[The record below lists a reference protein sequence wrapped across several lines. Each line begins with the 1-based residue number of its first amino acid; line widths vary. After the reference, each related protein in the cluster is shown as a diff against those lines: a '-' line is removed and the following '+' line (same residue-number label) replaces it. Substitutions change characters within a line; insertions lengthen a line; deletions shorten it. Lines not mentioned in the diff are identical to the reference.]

1 VEYYDAVAGA
11 IAQLRWEAGACAV
24 GQYRAEYYSNRTLI
38 GTPTFARCED
48 APLNYDW
55 GTGGPGNGV
64 PNDSFSARWTGRFT
78 FSAGTYTFIA
88 RTDDGMRVWIDN
100 TLIIDE
106 WRDQAAMEYRVNRT
120 LTAGEH
126 DIRVEYYDAVAGAIA
141 QLRWEAGACAVGQ
154 YRAEYFSNRNLTG
167 APTFVRC
174 EDTPLNHDWGTGGPG
189 NGVPN
194 DSFSARWTGR
204 FTFSAGIY
212 TFIARTDDGMRV
224 WVDNTLII
232 DQWRDQAATEYR
244 ADRTLTAGEHEVRV
258 EYYDAVAGAI
268 AQLRWESGL
277 CPVGQYRAEYF
288 NNRDL
293 TGTPTFIRCEE
304 SINNNWGTGGPGN
317 GVGNDN
323 FSVRWRGRF
332 NFNADTYTFIARTDD
347 GMRVWVDET
356 QIINEWR
363 VQAATEFRAARPMS
377 AGEHEVRV
385 EYFDADRDATALF
398 RWETGAACP
407 VGQYRAEYYTNSDLS
422 GAPLFVRCE
431 NSINNNWGAG
441 GPGNGIGN
449 DNFSVRWTGRF
460 DFATNTY
467 AFIARTDD
475 GIRAWIDGS
484 IILNEWRIQSVRDY
498 RVNRFVTA
506 GQHEI
511 RVEYFEAGMDA
522 IATFRWEAAALQ

>member
-1 VEYYDAVAGA
+1 MRVWVDNTLIIDEWRDQGVMEYRVSRTLTAGEHDIRIEYYDAVSGA
-11 IAQLRWEAGACAV
+11 VAQLRWEAGACSI
-24 GQYRAEYYSNRTLI
+24 GQYRAEYFNNRTLT
-38 GTPTFARCED
+38 GAPTFTRCED
-48 APLNYDW
+48 SPLNYDW
-55 GTGGPGNGV
+55 GTSGPGNGV

-88 RTDDGMRVWIDN
+88 RTDDG
-100 TLIIDE
+100 T
-106 WRDQAAMEYRVNRT
+106 
-120 LTAGEH
+120 
-126 DIRVEYYDAVAGAIA
+126 
-141 QLRWEAGACAVGQ
+141 
-154 YRAEYFSNRNLTG
+154 
-167 APTFVRC
+167 
-174 EDTPLNHDWGTGGPG
+174 
-189 NGVPN
+189 
-194 DSFSARWTGR
+194 
-204 FTFSAGIY
+204 
-212 TFIARTDDGMRV
+212 RV

-232 DQWRDQAATEYR
+232 DQWRDQGATEYR
-244 ADRTLTAGEHEVRV
+244 ADRTLTAGEHEVRI

-268 AQLRWESGL
+268 AQLRWETGL

-304 SINNNWGTGGPGN
+304 SINNNWGANGPGN
-317 GVGNDN
+317 GLGNDN

-363 VQAATEFRAARPMS
+363 VQAATEFRATRSMS

-385 EYFDADRDATALF
+385 EYFDANGDATALF
-398 RWETGAACP
+398 RWETGAGCP
-407 VGQYRAEYYTNSDLS
+407 VGQYRAEYFTNSDLS
-422 GAPLFVRCE
+422 GAPLFIRCE

-467 AFIARTDD
+467 TFIARTDD
-475 GIRAWIDGS
+475 GIRAWVDGS

-522 IATFRWEAAALQ
+522 IATFRWEGVGLQ